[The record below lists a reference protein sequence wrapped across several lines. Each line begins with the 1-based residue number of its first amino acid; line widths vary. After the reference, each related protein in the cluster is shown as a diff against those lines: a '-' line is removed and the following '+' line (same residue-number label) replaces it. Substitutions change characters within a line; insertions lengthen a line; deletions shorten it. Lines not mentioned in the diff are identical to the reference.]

1 MSRTAAFALFAAAA
15 AAAAL
20 IPLSADAQFSVKAG
34 ATFASTTE
42 SEFVPDVSNRTGFA
56 AGIGYGFPL
65 GSGAFSLH
73 LEGLYVQ
80 KGGDLGVNGTLDI
93 DELDFPILLQWKIPI
108 AFLSPFLYA
117 GPQAEFEL
125 SCTAA
130 DIDCVDTESLRWGGV
145 LGLGA
150 RFGQRFTGEL
160 RYNGTWSEISK
171 VSDAKP
177 RTILLLAGLTF

>member
-1 MSRTAAFALFAAAA
+1 MSRNTTVALLAAVILS
-15 AAAAL
+15 
-20 IPLSADAQFSVKAG
+20 PLSAGAQFTIKAG
-34 ATFASTTE
+34 ASFASTTE
-42 SEFVPDVSNRTGFA
+42 SNLAPDVSNRTGFA
-56 AGIGYGFPL
+56 FGIGYGFPL

-80 KGGDLGVNGTLDI
+80 KGGDLGVVGTLDI

-145 LGLGA
+145 IGLGV
-150 RFGQRFTGEL
+150 RFGQRFSGEL
-160 RYNGTWSEISK
+160 RYNSTWSEISEL
-171 VSDAKP
+171 SNAKP
-177 RTILLLAGLTF
+177 RTILLLAGFSF